1 MRATR
6 ATVRTTGRRIGE
18 TTARWVTARSVV
30 PLAAVTAFT
39 VLAACTGSGDA
50 DEQPDAA
57 AVAAGPMPGPALVR
71 IQDPGL
77 HPEGVEWDA
86 GGERFLVSSVTRGT
100 VTEVHDDGSH
110 TVFIDDPDIVS
121 SIGIHIDRS
130 NGRLLVAN
138 SNLAVF
144 QGGDSHAMIGSYDL
158 ETGERIFM
166 TDLGALTPGGPQF
179 ANDVVTAPDGTAY
192 VTNFQTAAIYRVS
205 LDGTAEVLVS
215 GDALAPGG
223 INGIEYHRDGYL
235 LAAQVN
241 AAALLKISLD
251 GSEVTAVG
259 LPEPLLIDG
268 LVFLADGRLAAVAG
282 TGEGETGRTEVV
294 LLSST
299 DGWTNAS
306 IAGRW
311 EAARDATTAAVRD
324 GQVYVVDAR
333 FGDMGSDAA
342 SSFDITRAELP

>member
-1 MRATR
+1 MRA
-6 ATVRTTGRRIGE
+6 ARTTI
-18 TTARWVTARSVV
+18 
-30 PLAAVTAFT
+30 LT
-39 VLAACTGSGDA
+39 VFALAACGGGGGDGGQN
-50 DEQPDAA
+50 EPEV
-57 AVAAGPMPGPALVR
+57 VAGARPGPTLVR

-77 HPEGVEWDA
+77 HPEGIEWDA
-86 GGERFLVSSVTRGT
+86 AGERFLVSSVTRGT

-110 TVFIDDPDIVS
+110 SLFIDDPDIVS
-121 SIGIHIDRS
+121 SIGIHIDHA

-158 ETGERIFM
+158 ETGERLFM

-179 ANDVVTAPDGTAY
+179 ANDVVTGPDGTAY
-192 VTNFQTAAIYRVS
+192 VTNYQTAAIYRVA
-205 LDGTAEVLVS
+205 LDGSAEVLAS

-241 AAALLKISLD
+241 GAALLRVSLD
-251 GSEVTAVG
+251 GSQVATVG
-259 LPEPLLIDG
+259 LPEPLRIDG
-268 LVFLADGRLAAVAG
+268 LVFMPDGRLVAVAG

-294 LLSST
+294 VLTSA
-299 DGWTNAS
+299 DGWSTAS

-311 EAARDATTAAVRD
+311 EAAPNATTAAVRD
-324 GQVYVVDAR
+324 GQIYVVDAR
-333 FGDMGSDAA
+333 FDDMGSDAA
-342 SSFDITRAELP
+342 TSFDITRAELP